1 MLPPEVGPSAVSR
14 PEAGPPEAGTRA
26 VPSHTTVRARAA
38 LRVELD
44 GTGTARL
51 TELRAAVPV
60 LPRRTGG
67 SGRVVVVHL
76 VGGAGGPL
84 AGDDLG
90 LDIVVG
96 AGAHLVVRSVAATVA
111 LPGHGA
117 GPSTFTVRAQ
127 VGPAAMLS
135 FLPEPTVIARGARH
149 RMITEIT
156 LAADARLRYREE
168 IVLGR
173 FGEPGG
179 DLETSLRVELDQAPG
194 PDGPD
199 WPDWPDCPD
208 GPARTSTGPWRRPLL
223 HQELRLGPRVPGVAG
238 PAVLAGA
245 RAVGSVLVAGPAV
258 GPEPVAAAVGD
269 GVALMPLAGP
279 GALVCALA
287 DDALVLRRRLDS
299 LSDTLTGSLVDPLP
313 VGS

>member
-1 MLPPEVGPSAVSR
+1 MNSSAASPPAVS
-14 PEAGPPEAGTRA
+14 PHVA
-26 VPSHTTVRARAA
+26 PSRTTVRARAA
-38 LRVELD
+38 LQVELD
-44 GTGTARL
+44 GGGTARI

-117 GPSTFTVRAQ
+117 GPSTFALRAQ
-127 VGPAAMLS
+127 VGPAATLS
-135 FLPEPTVIARGARH
+135 FLPEPTVVARGARH
-149 RMITEIT
+149 RMTTEII

-168 IVLGR
+168 IILGR

-179 DLETSLRVELDQAPG
+179 DLETSLRVDVDQAPG
-194 PDGPD
+194 PAPTTDAGTAPDPAPGP
-199 WPDWPDCPD
+199 
-208 GPARTSTGPWRRPLL
+208 RRRPLL
-223 HQELRLGPRVPGVAG
+223 HQELRLGPHVPGVAG

-245 RAVGSVLVAGPAV
+245 RAVGSVLVAGPAT
-258 GPEPVAAAVGD
+258 GLEPVTAAVGD
-269 GVALMPLAGP
+269 SVALMPLAGP
-279 GALVCALA
+279 GVLVCALA
-287 DDALVLRRRLDS
+287 DDALALRRRLDS
-299 LSDTLTGSLVDPLP
+299 LAGVLTGSLTDPLP
-313 VGS
+313 GGS